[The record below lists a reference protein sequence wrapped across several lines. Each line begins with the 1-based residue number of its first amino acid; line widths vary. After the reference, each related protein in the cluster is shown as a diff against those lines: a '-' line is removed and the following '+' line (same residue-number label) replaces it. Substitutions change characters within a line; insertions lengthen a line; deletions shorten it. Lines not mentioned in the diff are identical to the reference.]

1 MMATKE
7 SSQIT
12 MHELDGLKFSKSYWL
27 NTSTQENQHIYITT
41 GEEIKDGDEF
51 WYNNGGE
58 WFRAIYRDYYKAY
71 FPYGRKII
79 ATTDNSL
86 HLPYVLPG
94 EEDLDVYRYEI
105 SPEIQERFIE
115 EFCKAGGIDKVMVEM
130 QSKCS
135 KLGFECSA
143 KINISCQHICS
154 EFIPKIDSNNCITI
168 HPVEEKVYSKEE
180 VFKLMELAIKH
191 GIELERNKVDFN
203 VYSQDY
209 IWIQEKL

>member
-1 MMATKE
+1 MNIIQHNGVPCVEAIVHMMATKE

-143 KINISCQHICS
+143 KIYTKNRLQQLYYNSSCRG
-154 EFIPKIDSNNCITI
+154 EG
-168 HPVEEKVYSKEE
+168 V
-180 VFKLMELAIKH
+180 
-191 GIELERNKVDFN
+191 
-203 VYSQDY
+203 
-209 IWIQEKL
+209 